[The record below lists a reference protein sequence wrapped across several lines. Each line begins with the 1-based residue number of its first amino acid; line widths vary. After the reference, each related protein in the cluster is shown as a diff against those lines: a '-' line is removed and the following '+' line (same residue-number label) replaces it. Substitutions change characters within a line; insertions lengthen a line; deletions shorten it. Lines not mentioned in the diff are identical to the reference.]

1 MIALEH
7 QKGDSRVNYQ
17 SALDDLGEKLK
28 RKIRS
33 NRLEVPPLPHVASEI
48 MVLAVNDH
56 TTFAKLEDIVRL
68 DQYLAGKIVG
78 VANSAMYSRGGM
90 KITVLRSAISRIGL
104 RGVRDLAIAYALAN
118 KLFHSQSNTEFLR
131 DIWTRSLA
139 SAILSELIA
148 RKIGK
153 GIDYAFLGGFL
164 HDIGIPVIVMAF
176 EDIFRSLEKWKT
188 YEKPIQELI
197 DRKHPEIGFYISKRW
212 NLPEPLGEIILHHQD
227 EELPEHVPA
236 YPVRLVQTAVNL
248 APFLGKIGGEDDIAP
263 LIKAFSSLEG
273 LVPDHRLLQIIED
286 WPNMKLAAEQAY
298 ASSVW

>member
-7 QKGDSRVNYQ
+7 QKSDSHPSYQ
-17 SALDDLGEKLK
+17 NALEDLGEKLN

-48 MVLAVNDH
+48 MVLAVNDR

-78 VANSAMYSRGGM
+78 VANSAMYSRGGI

-139 SAILSELIA
+139 AAILSEQIA

-153 GIDYAFLGGFL
+153 GTDYAFLGGFL
-164 HDIGIPVIVMAF
+164 HDIGIPIIVMAF
-176 EDIFRSLEKWKT
+176 EDIFRSAEKWKT
-188 YEKPIQELI
+188 YERPVRELLE
-197 DRKHPEIGFYISKRW
+197 REHPKIGYYISKRW
-212 NLPEPLGEIILHHQD
+212 NLPEPLGEIILHHQS

-236 YPVRLVQTAVNL
+236 YPIRLVQSALSL
-248 APFLGKIGGEDDIAP
+248 APALGKIREDADDGFAE
-263 LIKAFSSLEG
+263 KAFSRLEN
-273 LVPDHRLLQIIED
+273 LIPDHRIRLLIEE
-286 WPNMKLAAEQAY
+286 WPKMKDTAEQSFV
-298 ASSVW
+298 SSVW